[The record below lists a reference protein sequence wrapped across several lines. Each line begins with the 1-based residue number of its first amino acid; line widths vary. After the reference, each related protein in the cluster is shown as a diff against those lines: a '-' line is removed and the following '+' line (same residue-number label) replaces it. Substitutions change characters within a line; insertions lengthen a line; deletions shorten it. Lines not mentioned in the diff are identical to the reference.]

1 MNVSDSLSK
10 PCFCCCWGPF
20 TGASLDRMEEA
31 YENLG
36 RAADVCR
43 FSIRY
48 LESYENS
55 GSCQKMIT
63 CHLKIPSGNLFE
75 YFFIFLR
82 CWIFIKQVLIN
93 LKLVHSNKR
102 WCDSDVFPDKE
113 AEVKFIIVIQPFSN
127 LGPVDSMQRIGHVF
141 LLRGLVW
148 APGMCL

>member
-1 MNVSDSLSK
+1 MFRT
-10 PCFCCCWGPF
+10 PCPEHVLVAAEGPF

-63 CHLKIPSGNLFE
+63 CHLKILSGNLFE
-75 YFFIFLR
+75 YFFIISRF
-82 CWIFIKQVLIN
+82 WSI
-93 LKLVHSNKR
+93 
-102 WCDSDVFPDKE
+102 
-113 AEVKFIIVIQPFSN
+113 
-127 LGPVDSMQRIGHVF
+127 
-141 LLRGLVW
+141 
-148 APGMCL
+148 

>member
-1 MNVSDSLSK
+1 MFRT
-10 PCFCCCWGPF
+10 PCPKHVFVAAEGPF

-63 CHLKIPSGNLFE
+63 CHLKILSGNLFE
-75 YFFIFLR
+75 YFFIIYAMLE
-82 CWIFIKQVLIN
+82 IKQVLVN
-93 LKLVHSNKR
+93 LMLVH
-102 WCDSDVFPDKE
+102 P
-113 AEVKFIIVIQPFSN
+113 
-127 LGPVDSMQRIGHVF
+127 
-141 LLRGLVW
+141 
-148 APGMCL
+148 